1 MKITLEMIDSA
12 KGNRQESGIRFFLFF
27 PRLPKRV

>member
-1 MKITLEMIDSA
+1 MKITLEIDSA

-27 PRLPKRV
+27 SRLPKRV